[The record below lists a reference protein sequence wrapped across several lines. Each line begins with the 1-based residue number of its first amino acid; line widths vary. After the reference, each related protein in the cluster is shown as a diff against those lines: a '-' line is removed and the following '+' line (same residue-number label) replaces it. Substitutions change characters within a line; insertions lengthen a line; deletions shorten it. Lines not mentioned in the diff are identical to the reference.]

1 LIIQIYHHINPHY
14 NLIIFTLVILSILV
28 FYLWLFLPSLIR
40 SCHWQS
46 AVTVAAANTFA
57 VANIIAIADK
67 ELSLTKRRFYIIL
80 RFIKSKPAPALARV
94 AHRTPYTAYRT
105 PRTVRRAP
113 LATHRSPQPLPQPPA
128 ATAPATSRRNRSPQ
142 PLPQPPAA
150 TTPATTRRNRSQNT
164 VTQNTACKTPRQNRP
179 TLLLSR
185 PVPEAILI
193 QIRLDTLGSVELLLG
208 GAHTEPTEL

>member
-1 LIIQIYHHINPHY
+1 
-14 NLIIFTLVILSILV
+14 LIIFTLVILSILV

-113 LATHRSPQPLPQPPA
+113 LATHRSPQPLAATAPATTRRNRSRNLPPQPLPQPPA
-128 ATAPATSRRNRSPQ
+128 ATAPATTRRNHSRNLPPQ
-142 PLPQPPAA
+142 PLPKHRYAKH
-150 TTPATTRRNRSQNT
+150 RL
-164 VTQNTACKTPRQNRP
+164 QNTATKQAD
-179 TLLLSR
+179 SF
-185 PVPEAILI
+185 I
-193 QIRLDTLGSVELLLG
+193 
-208 GAHTEPTEL
+208 EPACS